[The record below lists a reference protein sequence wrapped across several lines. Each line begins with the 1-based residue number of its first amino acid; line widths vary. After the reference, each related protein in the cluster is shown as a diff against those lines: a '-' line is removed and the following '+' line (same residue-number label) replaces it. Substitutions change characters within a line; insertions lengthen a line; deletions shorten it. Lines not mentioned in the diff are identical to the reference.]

1 MEILFDWDLHR
12 VEAGLL
18 FIIFYVL
25 FIYIFILFSF
35 YLFIYFFCLYTE
47 RVPVRGVSIYILVF
61 LSLFI
66 YLFIYLGAPWG
77 CSFLV
82 QLHVDG
88 MQLYQQ

>member
-18 FIIFYVL
+18 FIFYVL

-35 YLFIYFFCLYTE
+35 YLFIFFFCLYTE

-66 YLFIYLGAPWG
+66 YLFGSAVGVFIFGAVA
-77 CSFLV
+77 C
-82 QLHVDG
+82 
-88 MQLYQQ
+88 